1 MQILKIRDIDY
12 ATRPR
17 GFQLRFIYNTPKNAV
32 FFGFFIYAVA
42 LGTLFPRIADLQ
54 SHMEID
60 KATLGLALVGLPA
73 GVQVTLLFAD
83 RLVRKIPLKV
93 LMGLGV
99 PVIGLSQCLAA
110 FSGGPVGFFFS
121 LAFGGAAVAVIEVA
135 VNLEADRV
143 EAQTEQ
149 RIMNRSHAF
158 WSFGFFGASI
168 FGAGVSQLGMSPLV
182 HFAIVM
188 IFTTVITNLV
198 FSNYVPA
205 EPRRKTIAKKGSTL
219 VWPSKAIF
227 MLVLFTLSAMLVEG
241 SAIDWSIIYMRDE
254 FNSMPL
260 IGGLSLACAAL
271 SQALVRYYA
280 DPLVEGYGPRTVA
293 LTSII
298 AMAVG
303 VFFVTFAM
311 FPAMALV
318 GFLFMGGGSAVIF
331 PLAMSA
337 AAGRSDR
344 TPEENVAA
352 LAQFAFATFLIA
364 PPLLGIIAEGF
375 GLRVAFAISFPLIV
389 LSYFQ
394 LKVLDEA
401 SADPPDKPD
410 GPAG

>member
-1 MQILKIRDIDY
+1 MHI
-12 ATRPR
+12 
-17 GFQLRFIYNTPKNAV
+17 IYNSPKNAV
-32 FFGFFIYAVA
+32 FFGFFIYAVG

-54 SHMEID
+54 SQMEID

-83 RLVRKIPLKV
+83 RLVRRIPFKIL
-93 LMGLGV
+93 LGLGL
-99 PVIGLSQCLAA
+99 PIIGISQCLAA
-110 FSGGPVGFFFS
+110 FSSGPLGFFFS
-121 LAFGGAAVAVIEVA
+121 LAFGGAAVALIEVA

-143 EAQTEQ
+143 EAKIGQ

-168 FGAGVSQLGMSPLV
+168 FGAGVAQLGLSPLI
-182 HFAIVM
+182 HFTIIMVFM
-188 IFTTVITNLV
+188 TVITNHV
-198 FSNYVPA
+198 FLNYVPA
-205 EPRRKTIAKKGSTL
+205 EPRRKTIPKKGSTL

-254 FNSMPL
+254 FNAMPL

-280 DPLVEGYGPRTVA
+280 DPLVDRYGPRSVA
-293 LTSII
+293 LTSVI
-298 AMAVG
+298 AMSIG
-303 VFFVTFAM
+303 VFFVVFAV
-311 FPAMALV
+311 FPTMALV
-318 GFLFMGGGSAVIF
+318 GFLLMGGGSAVIF

-337 AAGRSDR
+337 AAGRNDR

-375 GLRVAFAISFPLIV
+375 GLRVAFAISLPLIA

-394 LKVLDEA
+394 LKVLEKTP
-401 SADPPDKPD
+401 ADPPHMKD
-410 GPAG
+410 GSAG

>member
-1 MQILKIRDIDY
+1 
-12 ATRPR
+12 
-17 GFQLRFIYNTPKNAV
+17 
-32 FFGFFIYAVA
+32 
-42 LGTLFPRIADLQ
+42 
-54 SHMEID
+54 MEID

-83 RLVRKIPLKV
+83 RLVRRIPFKV
-93 LMGLGV
+93 LLGFGV
-99 PVIGLSQCLAA
+99 PVIGISQCLAA
-110 FSGGPVGFFFS
+110 FSGGPLGFFFS
-121 LAFGGAAVAVIEVA
+121 LAFGGAAVALIEVA

-143 EAQTEQ
+143 EAKFEQ

-168 FGAGVSQLGMSPLV
+168 FGAGVAQLGMTPLI
-182 HFAIVM
+182 HFTITMV
-188 IFTTVITNLV
+188 FTTVITNLV

-205 EPRRKTIAKKGSTL
+205 EPRRKTIAKKGSTF

-254 FNSMPL
+254 FNAMPL

-280 DPLVEGYGPRTVA
+280 DPLVDRYGPRSVA
-293 LTSII
+293 LTSVI
-298 AMAVG
+298 AMSIG
-303 VFFVTFAM
+303 VFLVAFAV
-311 FPAMALV
+311 FPTMAIV
-318 GFLFMGGGSAVIF
+318 GFLLMGGGSAVIF

-375 GLRVAFAISFPLIV
+375 GLRVAFAISLPLIA

-394 LKVLDEA
+394 LKVLEKTP
-401 SADPPDKPD
+401 ADPHLRKD
-410 GPAG
+410 GSAR

>member
-1 MQILKIRDIDY
+1 MRI
-12 ATRPR
+12 
-17 GFQLRFIYNTPKNAV
+17 IYNSPKNAV
-32 FFGFFIYAVA
+32 FFGFFIYAVG

-54 SHMEID
+54 SQMEID

-83 RLVRKIPLKV
+83 RLVRRIPFKV
-93 LMGLGV
+93 LLGFGV
-99 PVIGLSQCLAA
+99 PIIGISQCLAA
-110 FSGGPVGFFFS
+110 FSGGPLGFFFS
-121 LAFGGAAVAVIEVA
+121 LALGGAAVALIEVA

-143 EAQTEQ
+143 EAKIEQ

-168 FGAGVSQLGMSPLV
+168 FGAGVAQLDLSPLI
-182 HFAIVM
+182 HFTIIMV
-188 IFTTVITNLV
+188 FTTVITNHV

-205 EPRRKTIAKKGSTL
+205 EPRRKTTPKKGSTL

-254 FNSMPL
+254 FNAMPL

-280 DPLVEGYGPRTVA
+280 DPLVDRYGPRSVA
-293 LTSII
+293 LTSVI
-298 AMAVG
+298 AMSIG
-303 VFFVTFAM
+303 VFFVAFAV
-311 FPAMALV
+311 FPTMALV
-318 GFLFMGGGSAVIF
+318 GFLLMGGGSAVIF

-352 LAQFAFATFLIA
+352 LAQFAFATLLIA

-375 GLRVAFAISFPLIV
+375 GLRVAFAISLPLIA

-394 LKVLDEA
+394 LKVLEKTP
-401 SADPPDKPD
+401 ADPPHMKD
-410 GPAG
+410 GSAG

>member
-1 MQILKIRDIDY
+1 MRI
-12 ATRPR
+12 
-17 GFQLRFIYNTPKNAV
+17 IYNNPKNAV
-32 FFGFFIYAVA
+32 FFGFFIYAVG

-54 SHMEID
+54 SQMEID

-83 RLVRKIPLKV
+83 RLVRRIPFKV
-93 LMGLGV
+93 LLGFGV
-99 PVIGLSQCLAA
+99 PVIGISQCLAA
-110 FSGGPVGFFFS
+110 FSGGPLGFFFS
-121 LAFGGAAVAVIEVA
+121 LALGGAAVALIEVA

-143 EAQTEQ
+143 EAKIEQ

-168 FGAGVSQLGMSPLV
+168 FGAGVAQLGMSPLI
-182 HFAIVM
+182 HFTIIMV
-188 IFTTVITNLV
+188 FTTVITNLV

-205 EPRRKTIAKKGSTL
+205 EPRRKTIPKKGSTL

-254 FNSMPL
+254 FNAMPL

-280 DPLVEGYGPRTVA
+280 DPLVDRYGPRSVA
-293 LTSII
+293 LTSVI
-298 AMAVG
+298 AMSIG
-303 VFFVTFAM
+303 VFFVVFAV
-311 FPAMALV
+311 FPTMALV
-318 GFLFMGGGSAVIF
+318 GFLLMGGGSAVIF

-375 GLRVAFAISFPLIV
+375 GLRIAFAISLPLIA

-394 LKVLDEA
+394 LKVLEKTP
-401 SADPPDKPD
+401 ADPPHMKD
-410 GPAG
+410 GSAG

>member
-1 MQILKIRDIDY
+1 MRI
-12 ATRPR
+12 
-17 GFQLRFIYNTPKNAV
+17 IYNSPKNAV
-32 FFGFFIYAVA
+32 FFGFFIYAVG

-54 SHMEID
+54 SQMEID

-83 RLVRKIPLKV
+83 RLVRRIPFKV
-93 LMGLGV
+93 LLGFGV
-99 PVIGLSQCLAA
+99 PVIGISQCLAA
-110 FSGGPVGFFFS
+110 FSGGPLGFFFS
-121 LAFGGAAVAVIEVA
+121 LALGGAAVALIEVA

-143 EAQTEQ
+143 EAKIGQ

-168 FGAGVSQLGMSPLV
+168 FGAGVAQLGMSPLI
-182 HFAIVM
+182 HFTIIMV
-188 IFTTVITNLV
+188 FTTVITNLV

-205 EPRRKTIAKKGSTL
+205 EPRRKTIPKKGSTL

-254 FNSMPL
+254 FNAMPL

-280 DPLVEGYGPRTVA
+280 DPLVDRYGPRSVA
-293 LTSII
+293 LTSVI
-298 AMAVG
+298 AMSIG
-303 VFFVTFAM
+303 VFFVVFAV
-311 FPAMALV
+311 FPTMALV
-318 GFLFMGGGSAVIF
+318 GFLLMGGGSAVIF

-375 GLRVAFAISFPLIV
+375 GLRIAFAISLPLIA

-394 LKVLDEA
+394 LKVLEKTP
-401 SADPPDKPD
+401 ADPPHMKD
-410 GPAG
+410 GSAG

>member
-1 MQILKIRDIDY
+1 MRI
-12 ATRPR
+12 
-17 GFQLRFIYNTPKNAV
+17 IYNSPKNAV
-32 FFGFFIYAVA
+32 FFGFFIYAVG

-54 SHMEID
+54 SQMEID

-83 RLVRKIPLKV
+83 RLVRRIPFKV
-93 LMGLGV
+93 LLGFGV
-99 PVIGLSQCLAA
+99 PIIGISQCLAA
-110 FSGGPVGFFFS
+110 FSGGPLGFFFS
-121 LAFGGAAVAVIEVA
+121 LALGGAAVALIEVA

-143 EAQTEQ
+143 EAKIEQ

-168 FGAGVSQLGMSPLV
+168 FGAGVAQLGMSPLI
-182 HFAIVM
+182 HFTIIMV
-188 IFTTVITNLV
+188 FTTVITNLV

-205 EPRRKTIAKKGSTL
+205 EPRRKTIPKKGSTL

-254 FNSMPL
+254 FNAMPL

-280 DPLVEGYGPRTVA
+280 DPLVDHYGPRSVA
-293 LTSII
+293 LTSVI
-298 AMAVG
+298 AMSIG
-303 VFFVTFAM
+303 VFFVAFAV
-311 FPAMALV
+311 FPTMALV
-318 GFLFMGGGSAVIF
+318 GFLLMGGGSAVIF

-375 GLRVAFAISFPLIV
+375 GLRVAFAISLPLIA

-394 LKVLDEA
+394 LKVLEKTP
-401 SADPPDKPD
+401 ADPPHMKD
-410 GPAG
+410 GSAG

>member
-1 MQILKIRDIDY
+1 MRF
-12 ATRPR
+12 P
-17 GFQLRFIYNTPKNAV
+17 LRIIYNSPKNAV
-32 FFGFFIYAVA
+32 FFGFFIYAVG

-54 SHMEID
+54 SQMEID

-83 RLVRKIPLKV
+83 RLVRRIPFKV
-93 LMGLGV
+93 LLGFGV
-99 PVIGLSQCLAA
+99 PVIGISQCLAA
-110 FSGGPVGFFFS
+110 FSGGPLGFFFS
-121 LAFGGAAVAVIEVA
+121 LALGGAAVALIEVA

-143 EAQTEQ
+143 EAKIEQ

-168 FGAGVSQLGMSPLV
+168 FGAGVAQLGMSPLI
-182 HFAIVM
+182 HFTIIMV
-188 IFTTVITNLV
+188 FTTVITNLV

-205 EPRRKTIAKKGSTL
+205 EPRRKTIPKKGSTL

-254 FNSMPL
+254 FNAMPL

-280 DPLVEGYGPRTVA
+280 DPLVDRYGPRSVA
-293 LTSII
+293 LTSVI
-298 AMAVG
+298 AMSIG
-303 VFFVTFAM
+303 VFFVVFAV
-311 FPAMALV
+311 FPTMALV
-318 GFLFMGGGSAVIF
+318 GFLLMGGGSAVIF

-337 AAGRSDR
+337 AAGRNDR

-375 GLRVAFAISFPLIV
+375 GLRIAFAISLPLIA

-394 LKVLDEA
+394 LKVLEKTP
-401 SADPPDKPD
+401 ADPPHMKD
-410 GPAG
+410 GSAG

>member
-1 MQILKIRDIDY
+1 MRI
-12 ATRPR
+12 
-17 GFQLRFIYNTPKNAV
+17 IYNSPKNAV
-32 FFGFFIYAVA
+32 FFGFFIYAVG

-54 SHMEID
+54 SQMEID

-83 RLVRKIPLKV
+83 RLVRRIPFKV
-93 LMGLGV
+93 LLGFGV
-99 PVIGLSQCLAA
+99 PVIGISQCLAA
-110 FSGGPVGFFFS
+110 FSGGPLGFFFS
-121 LAFGGAAVAVIEVA
+121 LAFGGAAVALIEVA

-143 EAQTEQ
+143 EAKIGQ

-168 FGAGVSQLGMSPLV
+168 FGAGVAQLGMSPLI
-182 HFAIVM
+182 HFTIIMV
-188 IFTTVITNLV
+188 FTTVITNLV

-205 EPRRKTIAKKGSTL
+205 EPRRKTIPKKGSTL

-254 FNSMPL
+254 FNAMPL

-280 DPLVEGYGPRTVA
+280 DPLVDRYGPRSVA
-293 LTSII
+293 LTSVI
-298 AMAVG
+298 AMSIG
-303 VFFVTFAM
+303 VFFVVFAV
-311 FPAMALV
+311 FPTMALV
-318 GFLFMGGGSAVIF
+318 GFLLMGGGSAVIF

-337 AAGRSDR
+337 AAGRNDR

-375 GLRVAFAISFPLIV
+375 GLRIAFAISLPLIA

-394 LKVLDEA
+394 LKVLEKTP
-401 SADPPDKPD
+401 ADPPHMKD
-410 GPAG
+410 GSAG

>member
-1 MQILKIRDIDY
+1 MRI
-12 ATRPR
+12 
-17 GFQLRFIYNTPKNAV
+17 IYNNPKNAV
-32 FFGFFIYAVA
+32 FFGFFIYAVG

-54 SHMEID
+54 SQMEID

-83 RLVRKIPLKV
+83 RLVRRIPFKV
-93 LMGLGV
+93 LLGFGV
-99 PVIGLSQCLAA
+99 PVIGISQCLAA
-110 FSGGPVGFFFS
+110 FSGGPLGFFFS
-121 LAFGGAAVAVIEVA
+121 LAFGGAAVALIEVA

-143 EAQTEQ
+143 EAKIGQ

-168 FGAGVSQLGMSPLV
+168 FGAGVAQLGMTPLI
-182 HFAIVM
+182 HFTIIMVFM
-188 IFTTVITNLV
+188 TVITNHV
-198 FSNYVPA
+198 FLNYVPA
-205 EPRRKTIAKKGSTL
+205 EPRRKTIPKKGSTL

-254 FNSMPL
+254 FNAMPL

-280 DPLVEGYGPRTVA
+280 DPLVGRYGPRSVA
-293 LTSII
+293 LTSVI
-298 AMAVG
+298 AMSIG
-303 VFFVTFAM
+303 VFFVVFAV
-311 FPAMALV
+311 FPTMALV
-318 GFLFMGGGSAVIF
+318 GFLLMGGGSAVIF

-337 AAGRSDR
+337 AAGRNDR

-375 GLRVAFAISFPLIV
+375 GLRVAFAISLPLIA

-394 LKVLDEA
+394 LKVLEKTP
-401 SADPPDKPD
+401 ADPPHMKD
-410 GPAG
+410 GSAG

>member
-1 MQILKIRDIDY
+1 MRF
-12 ATRPR
+12 P
-17 GFQLRFIYNTPKNAV
+17 LRIIYNSPKNAV
-32 FFGFFIYAVA
+32 FFGFFIYAVG

-54 SHMEID
+54 SQMEID

-83 RLVRKIPLKV
+83 RLVRRIPFKV
-93 LMGLGV
+93 LLGFGV
-99 PVIGLSQCLAA
+99 PVIGISQCLAA
-110 FSGGPVGFFFS
+110 FSGGPLGFFFS
-121 LAFGGAAVAVIEVA
+121 LAFGGAAVALIEVA

-143 EAQTEQ
+143 EAKIEQ

-168 FGAGVSQLGMSPLV
+168 FGAGVAQLGMSPLI
-182 HFAIVM
+182 HFTIIMV
-188 IFTTVITNLV
+188 FTTVITNLV

-205 EPRRKTIAKKGSTL
+205 EPRRKTIPKKGSTL

-254 FNSMPL
+254 FNAMPL

-280 DPLVEGYGPRTVA
+280 DPLVDRYGPRSVA
-293 LTSII
+293 LTSVI
-298 AMAVG
+298 AMSIG
-303 VFFVTFAM
+303 VFFVAFAV
-311 FPAMALV
+311 FPTMALV
-318 GFLFMGGGSAVIF
+318 GFLLMGGGSAVIF

-375 GLRVAFAISFPLIV
+375 GLRIAFAISLPLIA

-394 LKVLDEA
+394 LKVLEKTP
-401 SADPPDKPD
+401 ADPPHMKD
-410 GPAG
+410 GSAG

>member
-1 MQILKIRDIDY
+1 MRI
-12 ATRPR
+12 
-17 GFQLRFIYNTPKNAV
+17 IYNSPKNAV
-32 FFGFFIYAVA
+32 FFGFFIYAVG

-54 SHMEID
+54 SQMEID

-83 RLVRKIPLKV
+83 RLVRRIPFKV
-93 LMGLGV
+93 LLGFGV
-99 PVIGLSQCLAA
+99 PVIGISQCLAA
-110 FSGGPVGFFFS
+110 FSGGPLGFFFS
-121 LAFGGAAVAVIEVA
+121 LALGGAAVALIEVA

-143 EAQTEQ
+143 EAKIEQ

-168 FGAGVSQLGMSPLV
+168 FGAGVAQLGMSPLI
-182 HFAIVM
+182 HFTIIMV
-188 IFTTVITNLV
+188 FTTVITNLV

-205 EPRRKTIAKKGSTL
+205 EPRRKTIPKKGSTL

-254 FNSMPL
+254 FNAMPL

-280 DPLVEGYGPRTVA
+280 DPLVDRYGPRSVA
-293 LTSII
+293 LTSVI
-298 AMAVG
+298 AMSIG
-303 VFFVTFAM
+303 VFFVVFAV
-311 FPAMALV
+311 FPTMALV
-318 GFLFMGGGSAVIF
+318 GFLLMGGGSAVIF

-337 AAGRSDR
+337 AAGRNDR

-375 GLRVAFAISFPLIV
+375 GLRIAFAISLPLIA

-394 LKVLDEA
+394 LKVLEKTP
-401 SADPPDKPD
+401 ADPPHMKD
-410 GPAG
+410 GSAG

>member
-1 MQILKIRDIDY
+1 MRI
-12 ATRPR
+12 
-17 GFQLRFIYNTPKNAV
+17 IYNSPKNAV
-32 FFGFFIYAVA
+32 FFGFFIYAVG

-54 SHMEID
+54 SQMEID

-83 RLVRKIPLKV
+83 RLVRRIPFKIL
-93 LMGLGV
+93 LGLGL
-99 PVIGLSQCLAA
+99 PVIGISQCLAA
-110 FSGGPVGFFFS
+110 FSGGPLGFFFS
-121 LAFGGAAVAVIEVA
+121 LALGGAAVALIEVA

-143 EAQTEQ
+143 EAKIEQ

-168 FGAGVSQLGMSPLV
+168 FGAGVAQLGMSPLI
-182 HFAIVM
+182 HFTIIMV
-188 IFTTVITNLV
+188 FTTVITNLV

-205 EPRRKTIAKKGSTL
+205 EPRRKTIPKKGSTL

-254 FNSMPL
+254 FNAMPL

-280 DPLVEGYGPRTVA
+280 DPLVDRYGPRSVA
-293 LTSII
+293 LTSVI
-298 AMAVG
+298 AMSIG
-303 VFFVTFAM
+303 VFFVVFAV
-311 FPAMALV
+311 FPTMALV
-318 GFLFMGGGSAVIF
+318 GFLLMGGGSAVIF

-375 GLRVAFAISFPLIV
+375 GLRIAFAISLPLIA

-394 LKVLDEA
+394 LKVLEKTP
-401 SADPPDKPD
+401 ADPPHMKD
-410 GPAG
+410 GSAG

>member
-1 MQILKIRDIDY
+1 MRF
-12 ATRPR
+12 P
-17 GFQLRFIYNTPKNAV
+17 LRIIYNSPKNAV
-32 FFGFFIYAVA
+32 FFGFFIYAVG

-54 SHMEID
+54 SQMEID

-83 RLVRKIPLKV
+83 RLVRRIPFKV
-93 LMGLGV
+93 LLGFGV
-99 PVIGLSQCLAA
+99 PVIGISQCLAA
-110 FSGGPVGFFFS
+110 FSGGPLGFFFS
-121 LAFGGAAVAVIEVA
+121 LALGGAAVALIEVA

-143 EAQTEQ
+143 EAKIEQ

-168 FGAGVSQLGMSPLV
+168 FGAGVAQLGMSPLI
-182 HFAIVM
+182 HFTIIMV
-188 IFTTVITNLV
+188 FTTVITNLV

-205 EPRRKTIAKKGSTL
+205 EPRRKTIPKKGSTL

-254 FNSMPL
+254 FNAMPL

-280 DPLVEGYGPRTVA
+280 DPLVDRYGPRSVA
-293 LTSII
+293 LTSVI
-298 AMAVG
+298 AMSIG
-303 VFFVTFAM
+303 VFFVAFAV
-311 FPAMALV
+311 FPTMALV
-318 GFLFMGGGSAVIF
+318 GFLLMGGGSAVIF

-375 GLRVAFAISFPLIV
+375 GLRIAFAISLPLIA

-394 LKVLDEA
+394 LKVLEKTP
-401 SADPPDKPD
+401 ADPPHMKD
-410 GPAG
+410 GSAG

>member
-1 MQILKIRDIDY
+1 
-12 ATRPR
+12 
-17 GFQLRFIYNTPKNAV
+17 LRIIYNSPKNAV
-32 FFGFFIYAVA
+32 FFGFFIYAVG

-54 SHMEID
+54 SQMEID

-83 RLVRKIPLKV
+83 RLVRRIPFKV
-93 LMGLGV
+93 LLGFGV
-99 PVIGLSQCLAA
+99 PVIGISQCLAA
-110 FSGGPVGFFFS
+110 FSGGPLGFFFS
-121 LAFGGAAVAVIEVA
+121 LALGGAAVALIEVA

-143 EAQTEQ
+143 EAKIEQ

-168 FGAGVSQLGMSPLV
+168 FGAGVAQLGMSPLI
-182 HFAIVM
+182 HFTIIMV
-188 IFTTVITNLV
+188 FTTVITNLV

-205 EPRRKTIAKKGSTL
+205 EPRRKTIPKKGSTL

-254 FNSMPL
+254 FNAMPL

-280 DPLVEGYGPRTVA
+280 DPLVDRYGPRSVA
-293 LTSII
+293 LTSVI
-298 AMAVG
+298 AMSIG
-303 VFFVTFAM
+303 VFFVAFAV
-311 FPAMALV
+311 FPTMALV
-318 GFLFMGGGSAVIF
+318 GFLLMGGGSAVIF

-375 GLRVAFAISFPLIV
+375 GLRIAFAISLPLIA

-394 LKVLDEA
+394 LKVLEKTP
-401 SADPPDKPD
+401 ADPPHMKD
-410 GPAG
+410 GSAG

>member
-1 MQILKIRDIDY
+1 MRI
-12 ATRPR
+12 
-17 GFQLRFIYNTPKNAV
+17 IYNSPKNAV
-32 FFGFFIYAVA
+32 FFGFFIYAVG

-54 SHMEID
+54 SQMEID

-83 RLVRKIPLKV
+83 RLVRRIPFKV
-93 LMGLGV
+93 LLGFGV
-99 PVIGLSQCLAA
+99 PVIGISQCLAA
-110 FSGGPVGFFFS
+110 FSGGPLGFFFS
-121 LAFGGAAVAVIEVA
+121 LALGGAAVALIEVA

-143 EAQTEQ
+143 EAKIGQ

-168 FGAGVSQLGMSPLV
+168 FGAGVAQLGMSPLI
-182 HFAIVM
+182 HFTIIMV
-188 IFTTVITNLV
+188 FTTVITNLV

-205 EPRRKTIAKKGSTL
+205 EPRRKTIPKKGSTL

-254 FNSMPL
+254 FNAMPL

-280 DPLVEGYGPRTVA
+280 DPLVDRYGPRSVA
-293 LTSII
+293 LTSVI
-298 AMAVG
+298 AMSIG
-303 VFFVTFAM
+303 VFFVAFAV
-311 FPAMALV
+311 FPTMALV
-318 GFLFMGGGSAVIF
+318 GFLLMGGGSAVIF

-375 GLRVAFAISFPLIV
+375 GLRIAFAISLPLIA

-394 LKVLDEA
+394 LKVLEKTP
-401 SADPPDKPD
+401 ADPPHMKD
-410 GPAG
+410 GSAG

>member
-1 MQILKIRDIDY
+1 
-12 ATRPR
+12 
-17 GFQLRFIYNTPKNAV
+17 LRIIYNNPKNAV
-32 FFGFFIYAVA
+32 FFGFFIYAVG

-54 SHMEID
+54 SQMEID

-83 RLVRKIPLKV
+83 RLVRRIPFKV
-93 LMGLGV
+93 LLGFGV
-99 PVIGLSQCLAA
+99 PIIGISQCLAA
-110 FSGGPVGFFFS
+110 FSGGPLGFFFS
-121 LAFGGAAVAVIEVA
+121 LAFGGAAVALIEVA

-143 EAQTEQ
+143 EAKIEQ

-168 FGAGVSQLGMSPLV
+168 FGAGVAQLGMTPLI
-182 HFAIVM
+182 HFTIIMVFM
-188 IFTTVITNLV
+188 TVITNHV
-198 FSNYVPA
+198 FLNYVPA

-254 FNSMPL
+254 FNAMPL

-280 DPLVEGYGPRTVA
+280 DPLVGRYGPRSVA
-293 LTSII
+293 LTSVI
-298 AMAVG
+298 AMSIG
-303 VFFVTFAM
+303 VFFVVFAV
-311 FPAMALV
+311 FPTMALV
-318 GFLFMGGGSAVIF
+318 GFLLMGGGSAVIF

-337 AAGRSDR
+337 AAGRNDR

-375 GLRVAFAISFPLIV
+375 GLRIAFAISLPLIA

-394 LKVLDEA
+394 LKVLEKTP
-401 SADPPDKPD
+401 ADPPHMKD
-410 GPAG
+410 GSAG

>member
-1 MQILKIRDIDY
+1 MRF
-12 ATRPR
+12 P
-17 GFQLRFIYNTPKNAV
+17 LRIIYNSPKNAV
-32 FFGFFIYAVA
+32 FFGFFIYAVG

-54 SHMEID
+54 SQMEID

-83 RLVRKIPLKV
+83 RLVRRIPFKV
-93 LMGLGV
+93 LLGFGV
-99 PVIGLSQCLAA
+99 PVIGISQCLAA
-110 FSGGPVGFFFS
+110 FSGGPLGFFFS
-121 LAFGGAAVAVIEVA
+121 LAFGGAAVALIEVA

-143 EAQTEQ
+143 EAKIGQ

-168 FGAGVSQLGMSPLV
+168 FGAGVAQLGMSPLI
-182 HFAIVM
+182 HFTIIMV
-188 IFTTVITNLV
+188 FTTVITNLV

-254 FNSMPL
+254 FNAMPL

-280 DPLVEGYGPRTVA
+280 DPLVDRYGPRSVA
-293 LTSII
+293 LTSVI
-298 AMAVG
+298 AMSIG
-303 VFFVTFAM
+303 VFFVVFAV
-311 FPAMALV
+311 FPTMALV
-318 GFLFMGGGSAVIF
+318 GFLLMGGGSAVIF

-375 GLRVAFAISFPLIV
+375 GLRFAFAISLPLIA

-394 LKVLDEA
+394 LKVLEKTP
-401 SADPPDKPD
+401 ADPPHMKD
-410 GPAG
+410 GSAG

>member
-1 MQILKIRDIDY
+1 MRI
-12 ATRPR
+12 
-17 GFQLRFIYNTPKNAV
+17 IYNSPKNAV
-32 FFGFFIYAVA
+32 FFGFFIYAVG

-54 SHMEID
+54 SQMEID

-83 RLVRKIPLKV
+83 RLVRRIPFKV
-93 LMGLGV
+93 LLGFGV
-99 PVIGLSQCLAA
+99 PVIGISQCLAA
-110 FSGGPVGFFFS
+110 FSGGPLGFFFS
-121 LAFGGAAVAVIEVA
+121 LALGGAAVALIEVA

-143 EAQTEQ
+143 EAKIEQ

-168 FGAGVSQLGMSPLV
+168 FGAGVAQLGMSPLI
-182 HFAIVM
+182 HFTIIMV
-188 IFTTVITNLV
+188 FTTVITNLV

-205 EPRRKTIAKKGSTL
+205 EPRRKTIPKKGSTL

-254 FNSMPL
+254 FNAMPL

-280 DPLVEGYGPRTVA
+280 DPLVDRYGPRSVA
-293 LTSII
+293 LTSVI
-298 AMAVG
+298 AMSIG
-303 VFFVTFAM
+303 VFFVAFAV
-311 FPAMALV
+311 FPTMALV
-318 GFLFMGGGSAVIF
+318 GFLLMGGGSAVIF

-375 GLRVAFAISFPLIV
+375 GLRIAFAISLPLIA

-394 LKVLDEA
+394 LKVLEKTP
-401 SADPPDKPD
+401 ADPPHMKD
-410 GPAG
+410 GSAG

>member
-1 MQILKIRDIDY
+1 MRI
-12 ATRPR
+12 
-17 GFQLRFIYNTPKNAV
+17 IYNNPKNAV
-32 FFGFFIYAVA
+32 FFGFFIYAVG

-54 SHMEID
+54 SQMEID

-83 RLVRKIPLKV
+83 RLVRRIPFKIL
-93 LMGLGV
+93 LGLGL
-99 PVIGLSQCLAA
+99 PIIGISQCLAA
-110 FSGGPVGFFFS
+110 FSGGPLGFFFS
-121 LAFGGAAVAVIEVA
+121 LAFGGAAVALIEVA

-143 EAQTEQ
+143 EAKIGQ

-168 FGAGVSQLGMSPLV
+168 FGAGVAQLGLSPLI
-182 HFAIVM
+182 HFTITMV
-188 IFTTVITNLV
+188 FTTVITNLV

-205 EPRRKTIAKKGSTL
+205 EPRRKTIPKKGSTL

-254 FNSMPL
+254 FNAMPL

-280 DPLVEGYGPRTVA
+280 DPLVGRYGPRSVA
-293 LTSII
+293 LTSVI
-298 AMAVG
+298 AMSIG
-303 VFFVTFAM
+303 VFFVVFAV
-311 FPAMALV
+311 FPTMALV
-318 GFLFMGGGSAVIF
+318 GFLLMGGGSAVIF

-337 AAGRSDR
+337 AAGRNDR

-375 GLRVAFAISFPLIV
+375 GLRFAFAISLPLIA

-394 LKVLDEA
+394 LKVLEKTP
-401 SADPPDKPD
+401 ADPPHMKD
-410 GPAG
+410 GSAG

>member
-1 MQILKIRDIDY
+1 MRI
-12 ATRPR
+12 
-17 GFQLRFIYNTPKNAV
+17 IYNSPKNAV
-32 FFGFFIYAVA
+32 FFGFFIYAVG

-54 SHMEID
+54 SQMEID

-83 RLVRKIPLKV
+83 RLVRRIPFKIL
-93 LMGLGV
+93 LGLGL
-99 PVIGLSQCLAA
+99 PVIGISQCLAA
-110 FSGGPVGFFFS
+110 FSGGPLGFFFS
-121 LAFGGAAVAVIEVA
+121 LALGGAAVALIEVA

-143 EAQTEQ
+143 EAKIEQ

-168 FGAGVSQLGMSPLV
+168 FGAGVAQLGMSPLI
-182 HFAIVM
+182 HFTIIMV
-188 IFTTVITNLV
+188 FTTVITNLV

-205 EPRRKTIAKKGSTL
+205 EPRRKTIPKKGNTL

-254 FNSMPL
+254 FNAMPL

-280 DPLVEGYGPRTVA
+280 DPLVDRYGPRSVA
-293 LTSII
+293 LTSVI
-298 AMAVG
+298 AMSIG
-303 VFFVTFAM
+303 VFFVAFAV
-311 FPAMALV
+311 FPTMALV
-318 GFLFMGGGSAVIF
+318 GFLLMGGGSAVIF

-375 GLRVAFAISFPLIV
+375 GLRIAFAISLPLIA

-394 LKVLDEA
+394 LKVLEKTP
-401 SADPPDKPD
+401 ADPHLRKD
-410 GPAG
+410 GSAR

>member
-1 MQILKIRDIDY
+1 MRI
-12 ATRPR
+12 
-17 GFQLRFIYNTPKNAV
+17 IYNSPKNAV
-32 FFGFFIYAVA
+32 FFGFFIYAVG

-54 SHMEID
+54 SQMEID

-83 RLVRKIPLKV
+83 RLVRRIPFKV
-93 LMGLGV
+93 LLGFGV
-99 PVIGLSQCLAA
+99 PVIGISQCLAA
-110 FSGGPVGFFFS
+110 FSGGPLGFFFS
-121 LAFGGAAVAVIEVA
+121 LALGGAAVALIEVA

-143 EAQTEQ
+143 EAKIEQ

-168 FGAGVSQLGMSPLV
+168 FGAGVAQLGMSPLI
-182 HFAIVM
+182 HFTIIMV
-188 IFTTVITNLV
+188 FTTVITNLV

-205 EPRRKTIAKKGSTL
+205 EPRRKTIPKKGSTL

-254 FNSMPL
+254 FNAMPL

-280 DPLVEGYGPRTVA
+280 DPLVDRYGPRSVA
-293 LTSII
+293 LTSVI
-298 AMAVG
+298 AMSIG
-303 VFFVTFAM
+303 VFFVAFAV
-311 FPAMALV
+311 FPTMALV
-318 GFLFMGGGSAVIF
+318 GFLLMGGGSAVIF

-337 AAGRSDR
+337 AAGRNDR

-375 GLRVAFAISFPLIV
+375 GLRIAFAISLPLIA

-394 LKVLDEA
+394 LKVLEKTP
-401 SADPPDKPD
+401 ADPPHMKD
-410 GPAG
+410 GSAG

>member
-1 MQILKIRDIDY
+1 MRI
-12 ATRPR
+12 
-17 GFQLRFIYNTPKNAV
+17 IYNNPKNAV
-32 FFGFFIYAVA
+32 FFGFFIYAVG

-54 SHMEID
+54 SQMEID

-83 RLVRKIPLKV
+83 RLVRRIPFKV
-93 LMGLGV
+93 LLGFGV
-99 PVIGLSQCLAA
+99 PVIGISQCLAA
-110 FSGGPVGFFFS
+110 FSGGPLGFFFS
-121 LAFGGAAVAVIEVA
+121 LAFGGAAVALIEVA

-143 EAQTEQ
+143 EAKIEQ

-168 FGAGVSQLGMSPLV
+168 FGAGVAQLGMSPLI
-182 HFAIVM
+182 HFTIIMV
-188 IFTTVITNLV
+188 FTTVITNLV

-205 EPRRKTIAKKGSTL
+205 EPRRKTIPKKGSTL

-254 FNSMPL
+254 FNAMPL

-280 DPLVEGYGPRTVA
+280 DPLVDRYGPRSVA
-293 LTSII
+293 LTSVI
-298 AMAVG
+298 AMSIG
-303 VFFVTFAM
+303 VFFVVFAV
-311 FPAMALV
+311 FPTMALV
-318 GFLFMGGGSAVIF
+318 GFLLMGGGSAVIF

-375 GLRVAFAISFPLIV
+375 GLRFAFAISLPLIA

-394 LKVLDEA
+394 LKVLEKTP
-401 SADPPDKPD
+401 ADPPHMKD
-410 GPAG
+410 GSAG

>member
-1 MQILKIRDIDY
+1 
-12 ATRPR
+12 
-17 GFQLRFIYNTPKNAV
+17 LRIIYNSPKNAV
-32 FFGFFIYAVA
+32 FFGFFIYAVG

-54 SHMEID
+54 SQMEID

-83 RLVRKIPLKV
+83 RLVRRIPFKV
-93 LMGLGV
+93 LLGFGV
-99 PVIGLSQCLAA
+99 PVIGISQCLAA
-110 FSGGPVGFFFS
+110 FSGGPLGFFFS
-121 LAFGGAAVAVIEVA
+121 LALGGAAVALIEVA

-143 EAQTEQ
+143 EAKIGQ

-168 FGAGVSQLGMSPLV
+168 FGAGVAQLGLSPLI
-182 HFAIVM
+182 HFTIIMV
-188 IFTTVITNLV
+188 FTTVITNHV

-205 EPRRKTIAKKGSTL
+205 EPRRKTIPKKGSTL

-254 FNSMPL
+254 FNAMPL

-280 DPLVEGYGPRTVA
+280 DPLVDRYGPRSVA
-293 LTSII
+293 LTSVI
-298 AMAVG
+298 AMSIG
-303 VFFVTFAM
+303 VFFVVFAV
-311 FPAMALV
+311 FPTMALV
-318 GFLFMGGGSAVIF
+318 GFLLMGGGSAVIF

-375 GLRVAFAISFPLIV
+375 GLRIAFAISLPLIA

-394 LKVLDEA
+394 LKVLEKTP
-401 SADPPDKPD
+401 ADPPHMKD
-410 GPAG
+410 GSAG

>member
-1 MQILKIRDIDY
+1 MRF
-12 ATRPR
+12 P
-17 GFQLRFIYNTPKNAV
+17 LRIIYNSPKNAV
-32 FFGFFIYAVA
+32 FFGFFIYAVG

-54 SHMEID
+54 SQMEID

-83 RLVRKIPLKV
+83 RLVRRIPFKV
-93 LMGLGV
+93 LLGFGV
-99 PVIGLSQCLAA
+99 PVIGISQCLAA
-110 FSGGPVGFFFS
+110 FSGGPLGFFFS
-121 LAFGGAAVAVIEVA
+121 LALGGAAVALIEVA

-143 EAQTEQ
+143 EAKIEQ

-168 FGAGVSQLGMSPLV
+168 FGAGVAQLGMSPLI
-182 HFAIVM
+182 HFTIIMV
-188 IFTTVITNLV
+188 FTTVITNLV

-205 EPRRKTIAKKGSTL
+205 EPRRKTIPKKGSTL

-254 FNSMPL
+254 FNAMPL

-280 DPLVEGYGPRTVA
+280 DPLVDRYGPRSVA
-293 LTSII
+293 LTSVI
-298 AMAVG
+298 AMSIG
-303 VFFVTFAM
+303 VFFVVFAV
-311 FPAMALV
+311 FPTMALV
-318 GFLFMGGGSAVIF
+318 GFLLMGGGSAVIF

-375 GLRVAFAISFPLIV
+375 GLRIAFAISLPLIA

-394 LKVLDEA
+394 LKVLEKTP
-401 SADPPDKPD
+401 ADPPHMKD
-410 GPAG
+410 GSAG

>member
-1 MQILKIRDIDY
+1 MRI
-12 ATRPR
+12 
-17 GFQLRFIYNTPKNAV
+17 IYNSPKNAV
-32 FFGFFIYAVA
+32 FFGFFIYAVG

-54 SHMEID
+54 SQMEID

-83 RLVRKIPLKV
+83 RLVRRIPFKV
-93 LMGLGV
+93 LLGFGV
-99 PVIGLSQCLAA
+99 PIIGISQCLAA
-110 FSGGPVGFFFS
+110 FSGGPLGFFFS
-121 LAFGGAAVAVIEVA
+121 LALGGAAVALIEVA

-143 EAQTEQ
+143 EAKIEQ

-168 FGAGVSQLGMSPLV
+168 FGAGVAQLGMSPLI
-182 HFAIVM
+182 HFTIIMV
-188 IFTTVITNLV
+188 FTTVITNLV

-205 EPRRKTIAKKGSTL
+205 EPRRKTIPKKGSTL

-254 FNSMPL
+254 FNAMPL

-280 DPLVEGYGPRTVA
+280 DPLVDRYGPRSVA
-293 LTSII
+293 LTSVI
-298 AMAVG
+298 AMSIG
-303 VFFVTFAM
+303 VFFVAFAV
-311 FPAMALV
+311 FPTMALV
-318 GFLFMGGGSAVIF
+318 GFLLMGGGSAVIF

-375 GLRVAFAISFPLIV
+375 GLRIAFAISLPLIA

-394 LKVLDEA
+394 LKVLEKTP
-401 SADPPDKPD
+401 ADPPHMKD
-410 GPAG
+410 GSAG

>member
-1 MQILKIRDIDY
+1 MRI
-12 ATRPR
+12 
-17 GFQLRFIYNTPKNAV
+17 IYNSPKNAV
-32 FFGFFIYAVA
+32 FFGFFIYAVG

-54 SHMEID
+54 SQMEID

-83 RLVRKIPLKV
+83 RLVRRIPFKV
-93 LMGLGV
+93 LLGFGV
-99 PVIGLSQCLAA
+99 PVIGISQCLAA
-110 FSGGPVGFFFS
+110 FSGGPLGFFFS
-121 LAFGGAAVAVIEVA
+121 LALGGAAVALIEVA

-143 EAQTEQ
+143 EAKIEQ

-168 FGAGVSQLGMSPLV
+168 FGAGVAQLGMSPLI
-182 HFAIVM
+182 HFTIIMV
-188 IFTTVITNLV
+188 FTTVITNLV

-205 EPRRKTIAKKGSTL
+205 EPRRKTIPKKGSTL

-254 FNSMPL
+254 FNAMPL

-280 DPLVEGYGPRTVA
+280 DPLVDRYGPRSVA
-293 LTSII
+293 LTSVI
-298 AMAVG
+298 AMSIG
-303 VFFVTFAM
+303 VFFVVFAV
-311 FPAMALV
+311 FPTMALV
-318 GFLFMGGGSAVIF
+318 GFLLMGGGSAVIF

-375 GLRVAFAISFPLIV
+375 GLRIAFAISLPLIA

-394 LKVLDEA
+394 LKVLEKTP
-401 SADPPDKPD
+401 ADPPHMKD
-410 GPAG
+410 GSAG

>member
-1 MQILKIRDIDY
+1 MRI
-12 ATRPR
+12 
-17 GFQLRFIYNTPKNAV
+17 IYNSPKNAV
-32 FFGFFIYAVA
+32 FFGFFIYAVG

-54 SHMEID
+54 SQMEID

-83 RLVRKIPLKV
+83 RLVRRIPFKV
-93 LMGLGV
+93 LLGFGV
-99 PVIGLSQCLAA
+99 PVIGISQCLAA
-110 FSGGPVGFFFS
+110 FSGGPLGFFFS
-121 LAFGGAAVAVIEVA
+121 LALGGAAVALIEVA

-143 EAQTEQ
+143 EAKIGQ

-168 FGAGVSQLGMSPLV
+168 FGAGVAQLGMSPLI
-182 HFAIVM
+182 HFTIIMV
-188 IFTTVITNLV
+188 FTTVITNLV

-205 EPRRKTIAKKGSTL
+205 EPRRKTIPKKGSTL

-254 FNSMPL
+254 FNAMPL

-280 DPLVEGYGPRTVA
+280 DPLVGRYGPRSVA
-293 LTSII
+293 LTSVI
-298 AMAVG
+298 AMSIG
-303 VFFVTFAM
+303 VFFVVFAV
-311 FPAMALV
+311 FPTMALV
-318 GFLFMGGGSAVIF
+318 GFLLMGGGSAVIF

-375 GLRVAFAISFPLIV
+375 GLRIAFAISLPLIA

-394 LKVLDEA
+394 LKVLEKTP
-401 SADPPDKPD
+401 ADPPHMKD
-410 GPAG
+410 GSAG

>member
-1 MQILKIRDIDY
+1 M
-12 ATRPR
+12 
-17 GFQLRFIYNTPKNAV
+17 RFPLHIIYNSPKNAV
-32 FFGFFIYAVA
+32 FFGFFIYAVG

-54 SHMEID
+54 SQMEID

-83 RLVRKIPLKV
+83 RLVRRIPFKV
-93 LMGLGV
+93 LLGFGV
-99 PVIGLSQCLAA
+99 PIIGISQCLAA
-110 FSGGPVGFFFS
+110 FSGGPLGFFFS
-121 LAFGGAAVAVIEVA
+121 LAFGGAAVALIEVA

-143 EAQTEQ
+143 EAKIEQ

-168 FGAGVSQLGMSPLV
+168 FGAGVAQLGMSPLI
-182 HFAIVM
+182 HFTITMV
-188 IFTTVITNLV
+188 FTTVITNLV

-205 EPRRKTIAKKGSTL
+205 EPRRKTIPKKGSTL

-254 FNSMPL
+254 FNAMPL

-280 DPLVEGYGPRTVA
+280 DPLVDHYGPRSVA
-293 LTSII
+293 LTSVI
-298 AMAVG
+298 AMSIG
-303 VFFVTFAM
+303 VFFVAFAV
-311 FPAMALV
+311 FPTMALV
-318 GFLFMGGGSAVIF
+318 GFLLMGGGSAVIF

-375 GLRVAFAISFPLIV
+375 GLRIAFAISLPLIA

-394 LKVLDEA
+394 LKVLEKTP
-401 SADPPDKPD
+401 ADPPHMKD
-410 GPAG
+410 GSAG